1 MALFAGV
8 PGSSLAL
15 VLLWH
20 GRYNTKLQWA
30 LTALMMILWV
40 GIAFSLRQRVVFP
53 LQTLSNV
60 LAAIREG
67 DYSVRARGWQAGDAL
82 GELFCETNALAET
95 LRDQR
100 LGALEATNLLRK
112 IMAEIDVAV
121 LAFDP
126 EEHVHLV
133 NPAAE
138 RLLGRPVERLLGS
151 RAADLGLAE
160 CLRGE
165 STRMLQ
171 MSFPGAPARNARWGM
186 SRSTFREAGIPLKLL
201 VIADLTR
208 PLREEELQAWQ
219 RIVRVIG
226 HELNNSLA
234 PIKSLAATLANL
246 LAREPR
252 PPDWQE
258 DMERGL
264 SIIAARSESLIRF
277 MEAYA
282 RLARLPKPTPR
293 AVDVGAW
300 VRRVV
305 ELENRLKVDLR
316 PGPEFMIQGD
326 GDQLE
331 QLLINIVRNAADAAI
346 ETGGRVSVGWA
357 KNGHHMEVWVED
369 EGPGLSDTANLF
381 VPFFT
386 TKPGGSG
393 IGLVLCRQIAEAHGG
408 TLTLENRATGRGC
421 EARLRLPL

>member
-1 MALFAGV
+1 VARQAQHIASRVLTVAIVGLWVAL
-8 PGSSLAL
+8 SLAL
-15 VLLWH
+15 RKH
-20 GRYNTKLQWA
+20 
-30 LTALMMILWV
+30 
-40 GIAFSLRQRVVFP
+40 VVFP
-53 LQTLSNV
+53 LQTLSNI
-60 LAAIREG
+60 LAAVREG
-67 DYSVRARGWQAGDAL
+67 DYSVRARGSEAPDAL
-82 GELFCETNALAET
+82 GELFRETNTLAET

-121 LAFDP
+121 LAFDAD
-126 EEHVHLV
+126 ERLHLL

-138 RLLGRPVERLLGS
+138 RLLGTPANQLLGKP
-151 RAADLGLAE
+151 AMGLGLTE
-160 CLRGE
+160 CLHGE

-171 MSFPGAPARNARWGM
+171 MSFPGVSVGNARWGM
-186 SRSTFREAGIPLKLL
+186 SRTAFREAGMPLKLL

-234 PIKSLAATLANL
+234 PIKSLAATLSNL
-246 LAREPR
+246 LTREPR
-252 PPDWQE
+252 SPDWQE

-264 SIIAARSESLIRF
+264 SIIAVRSESLIRF

-282 RLARLPKPTPR
+282 RLARLPK
-293 AVDVGAW
+293 AVIGTVNVGTW
-300 VRRVV
+300 VRRVA
-305 ELENRLKVDLR
+305 ELETRVNVDVAA
-316 PGPEFMIQGD
+316 GPEFTVQGD

-331 QLLINIVRNAADAAI
+331 QLLINLVRNAADAALA
-346 ETGGRVSVGWA
+346 TCGCVSVTWA
-357 KNGHHMEVWVED
+357 KNGDHMEIWVDD

-408 TLTLENRATGRGC
+408 TLTLENRPTGAGC